1 MGHLNDAYYF
11 IAPAYLATF
20 LTFGVMGFVVFRRLR
35 VWSRR
40 AQDEDTQEP
49 AAND

>member
-1 MGHLNDAYYF
+1 MGQIDEAWNF

-20 LTFGVMGFVVFRRLR
+20 ITFVAMGVVIFRRLR

-40 AQDEDTQEP
+40 AREEEHEEQ
-49 AAND
+49 AAE